1 MKKLLS
7 LAACLVAVTVVA
19 VSCTP
24 KDKPDGKCELTA
36 FSLSSS
42 IAGTIDATAKT
53 ITVVIPTSV
62 TSDSFTPTFTVT
74 DYDVVTIGGT
84 PATSGETAVTIAD
97 GTKVIVADEV
107 SAMTTEYTIVVKMN
121 DQQAELVSLV
131 FPADNNSLLD
141 EDVAPE
147 AISSEMIVRVPGEA
161 FRKELTLAV
170 TAGDYD
176 EIKVNG
182 NVVASGS
189 TVTVDTSFPIDITV
203 TDAVAGKSVNY
214 VLKVG
219 KILEYILTDLGQY
232 SEGTIADLTM
242 EINPNDNLPYFG
254 YTRKVG
260 DESYNNM
267 SVAKWN
273 GSAFELVGPTGL
285 ADASARN
292 ATMPKLAFGKD
303 GSVYAFCAKADVNY
317 LATVRKLES
326 DWVLVGPAGNT
337 PQRYNDSYYYPFFV
351 HPSSGQPFFLWN
363 ANTNG
368 QANRRTMSVAY
379 FANDAWQTATITG
392 VIPAVEGTTGMFF
405 GADYAESN
413 GKAYVVSQFNQY
425 GYYIHEVAADGSLT
439 TVVENCIPEGTDA
452 ATYHGLAG
460 NLQIKAGVD
469 GALYVLAAVRGGEG
483 SMQVFSV
490 DKEAGTLKPYGPG
503 LPVAIG
509 ASGGIDQ
516 AFALAVNPVD
526 GLTVVAS
533 AGEETSSVKFLDDNM
548 QWATLAD
555 GLPKAKIPYYADFN
569 ANGECFISYVV
580 DGKIQLYKVALE
592 ADILPE

>member
-42 IAGTIDATAKT
+42 IAGTIDAAAKT

-62 TSDSFTPTFTVT
+62 TSDSFIPTFTVT

-147 AISSEMIVRVPGEA
+147 AIASEMIVRVPGEA

-182 NVVASGS
+182 NAVASGA
-189 TVTVDTSFPIDITV
+189 TITVDTSFPIDITV
-203 TDAVAGKSVNY
+203 TDAVAGKSVDY

-219 KILEYILTDLGQY
+219 KILEYVVTELGIY
-232 SEGTIADLTM
+232 TEGTIDDFTM
-242 EINPNDNLPYFG
+242 TMNPNDNLPYFA

-273 GSAFELVGPTGL
+273 GSTFELVGPSGL
-285 ADASARN
+285 ADNSARN
-292 ATMPKLAFGKD
+292 ALRPKVAFGKD
-303 GSVYAFCAKADVNY
+303 GSIYAFCAKADVNY
-317 LATVRKLES
+317 MATVRKLES

-337 PQRYNDSYYYPFFV
+337 PQRYNDSYQYPFFV
-351 HPSSGQPFFLWN
+351 HPESGQPFFFWN

-368 QANRRTMSVAY
+368 QANRRTMSIAY
-379 FANDAWQTATITG
+379 FAGEAWTTATITG
-392 VIPAVEGTTGMFF
+392 IIPAVNGTDGMFF

-413 GKAYVVSQFNQY
+413 GKAYEISQFNNY
-425 GYYIHEVAADGSLT
+425 GYYVHQVNADGSLT
-439 TVVENCIPEGTDA
+439 TIVENFIPEGA
-452 ATYHGLAG
+452 EHGLYG
-460 NLQIKAGVD
+460 NLQMTAGPEGV
-469 GALYVLAAVRGGEG
+469 LYVLAAVRAGEG
-483 SMQVFSV
+483 SMQVFTV
-490 DKEAGTLKPYGPG
+490 DSNAGKLKAYGPG
-503 LPVAIG
+503 LPVAI
-509 ASGGIDQ
+509 SDKGGIDQ
-516 AFALAVNPVD
+516 SFGMGVNPVD
-526 GLTVVAS
+526 GFVIAAYNNTEKATVLAY
-533 AGEETSSVKFLDDNM
+533 LDDNM
-548 QWATLAD
+548 QWSNFTTDA
-555 GLPKAKIPYYADFN
+555 LPNGTKYTADFDN
-569 ANGECFISYVV
+569 DGNGYIAYQCDEGI
-580 DGKIQLYKVALE
+580 ILYKVALE
-592 ADILPE
+592 ADILPGE